1 MQLNGKQVIDR
12 HNRPN
17 VMQAVALKAFFI
29 NDGVY
34 QDPYDISSVTIFK
47 EEENLPPSGIL
58 GSNGLLSSSL
68 NSKSILMTFGCSA
81 TAVGDVETAYTGGAD
96 ASGIY
101 KINDGEYVV
110 VLNGNQADL
119 RGFYNHHGSGLVV
132 TNSASATGNY
142 IDAWTVKFASN
153 SEYQTIINRFTLHR
167 DKFFAVTEP
176 LRFKAANK
184 LLNKRITFGSQID
197 LKIATEV
204 SLENKNIDS
213 SVHNVFKDSIIASA
227 MVEIKKVNENPSL
240 PSRVTVSAFSD
251 TSSVVNIAA
260 DNTILFNWQTERL
273 KTHSKTSSGDMGSLT
288 GPYTVQVKYTLLDQ
302 TIYSPLM
309 HLIVT

>member
-1 MQLNGKQVIDR
+1 MQPV
-12 HNRPN
+12 
-17 VMQAVALKAFFI
+17 VLKAFFI

-34 QDPYDISSVTIFK
+34 QDPVDISSVTIFK
-47 EEENLPPSGIL
+47 EDANQPPNTIL
-58 GSNGLLSSSL
+58 GSDGLLASSL
-68 NSKSILMTFGCSA
+68 DSTSIVMTYGCSDA
-81 TAVGDVETAYTGGAD
+81 SLTGFDVIKYTGGAD

-101 KINDGEYVV
+101 KINDGEYAV

-213 SVHNVFKDSIIASA
+213 SVHNIFKDSIIASA

-260 DNTILFNWQTERL
+260 DTTILFTWQTERL

-309 HLIVT
+309 HVIVT